1 MTHLAGPTGRVTA
14 VEFDAGLAT
23 RAATNFSNVK
33 NVHVPQGDGFSM
45 PFDLADVIYVNA
57 ARHFY

>member
-45 PFDLADVIYVNA
+45 PFDLADVI
-57 ARHFY
+57 